1 MAEEQNTRRD
11 GEDRPIDA
19 QEPET
24 VRVPA
29 QPDAAAPETP
39 PPAPSAPATDDAP
52 AAAEVSAAA
61 ETPVTGDAPMMGDAP
76 VTGDKPALSAAEPGS
91 GAEEES
97 AGPKRKKG
105 GRGPVTVL
113 LSVAIVLFVVG
124 ALLGLLYAHSYA
136 RLEEMKAAVDVTGF
150 YPGVTIDGQDVGGRG
165 YDEVR
170 QEIIARQEEEAA
182 ARKIT
187 VEYAGERFELPL
199 LSSYDTDQVIVSAY
213 NYAKEGSLQERY
225 DKVEALRQQPM
236 DFATTCVVTA
246 DGVDAFVQRVAEA
259 LEIPAKDATVAKFDP
274 ENKTFTF
281 TDEATGLALN
291 AEKLKSDI
299 ESAVEAGT
307 YDTPI
312 VPELSV
318 TQPTVTKEELQAQ
331 NTLLASFSTETTS
344 STSRNTNIRL
354 CSEAFNGYVVAPGEV
369 FSLNTLTG
377 PRTTDKGYKPA
388 GAIQNGIMV
397 QEPGGGVCQ
406 VSTTLFNAVVRAG
419 MEIVERHGHSW
430 PSDYVEIGMD
440 AAIDYPAKDFQ
451 FKNVSDAPIYLV
463 STFEDR
469 LLTVEVYGKPV
480 VEEGVTIDLRSTTD
494 STIRR
499 GEDSMVYDPSLAP
512 GTTETVRKGRDGKKS
527 TTYIQYIKDGEV
539 IEEKVLFTTT
549 YPAIRAIIN
558 YGPAIV
564 YEEPDPVPEETPEIP
579 EEETNVW

>member
-1 MAEEQNTRRD
+1 MAEEQNTRKD
-11 GEDRPIDA
+11 EQGAPDAQPQSEDNIEKDAASGEETPPAA
-19 QEPET
+19 QEPQ
-24 VRVPA
+24 A
-29 QPDAAAPETP
+29 GDSAPE
-39 PPAPSAPATDDAP
+39 AP
-52 AAAEVSAAA
+52 AAQADGEADALPPDG
-61 ETPVTGDAPMMGDAP
+61 EGKKRRRGKPVA
-76 VTGDKPALSAAEPGS
+76 
-91 GAEEES
+91 
-97 AGPKRKKG
+97 
-105 GRGPVTVL
+105 VL
-113 LSVAIVLFVVG
+113 LSIAIALFAVG
-124 ALLGLLYAHSYA
+124 GVLGLLYAHSYNT
-136 RLEEMKAAVDVTGF
+136 LEEMKAAVDVQGF
-150 YPGVTIDGQDVGGRG
+150 YPGITIDGQDVGGRS

-170 QEIIARQEEEAA
+170 EEILARQQEEANE
-182 ARKIT
+182 RVIT
-187 VEYAGERFELPL
+187 VEYGGQSFTLPL
-199 LSSYDTDQVIVSAY
+199 LSSYDTDQVIVEAY
-213 NYAKEGSLQERY
+213 NYAKEGELQERY
-225 DKVEALRQQPM
+225 DKVAALREQPL

-246 DGVDAFVQRVAEA
+246 DGVDAFVQQVAEA
-259 LEIPAKDATVAKFDP
+259 IDVPAKDAAVEKFDP
-274 ENKTFTF
+274 ETKTFTF
-281 TDEATGLALN
+281 TDEATGLAVDKEQLRQ
-291 AEKLKSDI
+291 DI
-299 ESAVEAGT
+299 ETAVAEGT
-307 YDTPI
+307 YATPI
-312 VPELSV
+312 VPTMVE
-318 TQPTVTKEELQAQ
+318 TKPTVTKAQLQEQ
-331 NTLLASFSTETTS
+331 NTLLASFTTETTS

-354 CSEAFNGYVVAPGEV
+354 CAEAFNGYVVAPGEV

-430 PSDYVEIGMD
+430 PSDYVKIGMD

-469 LLTVEVYGKPV
+469 QLTVEVYGKPV

-499 GEDSMVYDPSLAP
+499 GEDTMVYDPSLAP
-512 GTTETVRKGRDGKKS
+512 GTTETVRRGRDGKKS

-564 YEEPDPVPEETPEIP
+564 YEEPDPVPEETPTVP
-579 EEETNVW
+579 EEDDGDNIW

>member
-1 MAEEQNTRRD
+1 MAEEQNTRKD
-11 GEDRPIDA
+11 EQGVPDAQPQSEDNIEKDAASGEETPPAA
-19 QEPET
+19 QEPQ
-24 VRVPA
+24 A
-29 QPDAAAPETP
+29 GDSAPE
-39 PPAPSAPATDDAP
+39 AP
-52 AAAEVSAAA
+52 AAQADGEADGLPPDG
-61 ETPVTGDAPMMGDAP
+61 EGKKRRRGKPVA
-76 VTGDKPALSAAEPGS
+76 
-91 GAEEES
+91 
-97 AGPKRKKG
+97 
-105 GRGPVTVL
+105 VL
-113 LSVAIVLFVVG
+113 LSIAIALFAVG
-124 ALLGLLYAHSYA
+124 GVLGLLYAHSYNT
-136 RLEEMKAAVDVTGF
+136 LEEMKAAVDVQGF
-150 YPGVTIDGQDVGGRG
+150 YPGITIDGQDVGGRS

-170 QEIIARQEEEAA
+170 EEILARQQEEANE
-182 ARKIT
+182 RVIT
-187 VEYAGERFELPL
+187 VEYGGQSFTLPL
-199 LSSYDTDQVIVSAY
+199 LSSYDTDQVIVEAY
-213 NYAKEGSLQERY
+213 NYAKEGELQERY
-225 DKVEALRQQPM
+225 DKVAALREQPL

-246 DGVDAFVQRVAEA
+246 DGVDAFVQQVAEA
-259 LEIPAKDATVAKFDP
+259 IDVPAKDAAVEKFDP
-274 ENKTFTF
+274 ETKTFTF
-281 TDEATGLALN
+281 TDEATGLAVDKEQLRQ
-291 AEKLKSDI
+291 DI
-299 ESAVEAGT
+299 ETAVAEGT
-307 YDTPI
+307 YATPI
-312 VPELSV
+312 VPTMVE
-318 TQPTVTKEELQAQ
+318 TKPTVTKAQLQEQ
-331 NTLLASFSTETTS
+331 NTLLASFTTETTS

-354 CSEAFNGYVVAPGEV
+354 CAEAFNGYVVAPGEV

-430 PSDYVEIGMD
+430 PSDYVKIGMD

-469 LLTVEVYGKPV
+469 QLTVEVYGKPV

-499 GEDSMVYDPSLAP
+499 GEDTMVYDPSLAP
-512 GTTETVRKGRDGKKS
+512 GTTETVRRGRDGKKS

-564 YEEPDPVPEETPEIP
+564 YEEPDPVPEETPAVP
-579 EEETNVW
+579 EEDDGDNIW

>member
-1 MAEEQNTRRD
+1 MAEEQNTRKD
-11 GEDRPIDA
+11 EQGAPDAQPQSEDNIEKDAASGEETPPAA
-19 QEPET
+19 QEPQ
-24 VRVPA
+24 A
-29 QPDAAAPETP
+29 GDSAPE
-39 PPAPSAPATDDAP
+39 AP
-52 AAAEVSAAA
+52 AAQADGEADGLPPDG
-61 ETPVTGDAPMMGDAP
+61 EGKKRRRGKPVA
-76 VTGDKPALSAAEPGS
+76 
-91 GAEEES
+91 
-97 AGPKRKKG
+97 
-105 GRGPVTVL
+105 VL
-113 LSVAIVLFVVG
+113 LSIAIALFAVG
-124 ALLGLLYAHSYA
+124 GVLGLLYAHSYNT
-136 RLEEMKAAVDVTGF
+136 LEEMKAAVDVQGF
-150 YPGVTIDGQDVGGRG
+150 YPGITIDGQDVGGRS

-170 QEIIARQEEEAA
+170 EEILARQQEEANE
-182 ARKIT
+182 RVIT
-187 VEYAGERFELPL
+187 VEYGGQSFTLPL
-199 LSSYDTDQVIVSAY
+199 LSSYDTDQVIVEAY
-213 NYAKEGSLQERY
+213 NYAKEGELQERY
-225 DKVEALRQQPM
+225 DKVAALREQPL

-246 DGVDAFVQRVAEA
+246 DGVDAFVQQVAEA
-259 LEIPAKDATVAKFDP
+259 IDVPAKDAAVEKFDP
-274 ENKTFTF
+274 ETKTFTF
-281 TDEATGLALN
+281 TDEATGLAVDKEQLRQ
-291 AEKLKSDI
+291 DI
-299 ESAVEAGT
+299 ETAVAEGT
-307 YDTPI
+307 YATPI
-312 VPELSV
+312 VPTMVE
-318 TQPTVTKEELQAQ
+318 TTPTVTKAQLQEQ
-331 NTLLASFSTETTS
+331 NTLLASFTTETTS
-344 STSRNTNIRL
+344 SSSRNTNIRL
-354 CSEAFNGYVVAPGEV
+354 CAEAFNGYVVAPGEV

-469 LLTVEVYGKPV
+469 QLTVEVYGKPV

-499 GEDSMVYDPSLAP
+499 GEDTMVYDPSLAP
-512 GTTETVRKGRDGKKS
+512 GTTETVRRGRDGKKS

-564 YEEPDPVPEETPEIP
+564 YEEPDPVPEETPTVP
-579 EEETNVW
+579 EEDDGDNIW

>member
-1 MAEEQNTRRD
+1 MAEEQNTRKD
-11 GEDRPIDA
+11 EQGAPDAQPQSEDNIEKDAASGEETPPAA
-19 QEPET
+19 QEPQ
-24 VRVPA
+24 A
-29 QPDAAAPETP
+29 GDSAPE
-39 PPAPSAPATDDAP
+39 AP
-52 AAAEVSAAA
+52 AAQADE
-61 ETPVTGDAPMMGDAP
+61 EDGGLPPDGEGKKRRRGKPVA
-76 VTGDKPALSAAEPGS
+76 
-91 GAEEES
+91 
-97 AGPKRKKG
+97 
-105 GRGPVTVL
+105 VL
-113 LSVAIVLFVVG
+113 LSIAIALFAVG
-124 ALLGLLYAHSYA
+124 GVLGLLYAHSYNT
-136 RLEEMKAAVDVTGF
+136 LEEMKAAVDVQGF
-150 YPGVTIDGQDVGGRG
+150 YPGITIDGQDVGGRS

-170 QEIIARQEEEAA
+170 EEILARQQEEANE
-182 ARKIT
+182 RVIT
-187 VEYAGERFELPL
+187 VEYGGQSFTLPL
-199 LSSYDTDQVIVSAY
+199 LSSYDTDQVIVEAY
-213 NYAKEGSLQERY
+213 NYAKEGELQERY
-225 DKVEALRQQPM
+225 DKVAALREQPL

-246 DGVDAFVQRVAEA
+246 DGVDAFVQQVAEA
-259 LEIPAKDATVAKFDP
+259 IDVPAKDAAVEKFDP
-274 ENKTFTF
+274 ETKTFTF
-281 TDEATGLALN
+281 TDEATGLAVDKEQLRQ
-291 AEKLKSDI
+291 DI
-299 ESAVEAGT
+299 ETAVAEGT
-307 YDTPI
+307 YATPI
-312 VPELSV
+312 VPTMVE
-318 TQPTVTKEELQAQ
+318 TKPTVTKAQLQEQ
-331 NTLLASFSTETTS
+331 NTLLASFTTETTS

-354 CSEAFNGYVVAPGEV
+354 CAEAFNGYVVAPGEV

-469 LLTVEVYGKPV
+469 QLTVEVYGKPV

-499 GEDSMVYDPSLAP
+499 GEDTMVYDPSLAP
-512 GTTETVRKGRDGKKS
+512 GTTETVRRGRDGKKS

-564 YEEPDPVPEETPEIP
+564 YEEPDPVPEETPAVP
-579 EEETNVW
+579 EEDDGDNIW

>member
-1 MAEEQNTRRD
+1 MAEEQNTRKD
-11 GEDRPIDA
+11 EQGAPDAQPQSEDNIEKDAASGEETPPAA
-19 QEPET
+19 QEPQ
-24 VRVPA
+24 A
-29 QPDAAAPETP
+29 GDSAPE
-39 PPAPSAPATDDAP
+39 AP
-52 AAAEVSAAA
+52 AAQADGEADGLPPDG
-61 ETPVTGDAPMMGDAP
+61 EGKKRRRGKPVA
-76 VTGDKPALSAAEPGS
+76 
-91 GAEEES
+91 
-97 AGPKRKKG
+97 
-105 GRGPVTVL
+105 VL
-113 LSVAIVLFVVG
+113 LSIAIALFAVG
-124 ALLGLLYAHSYA
+124 GVLGLLYAHSYNT
-136 RLEEMKAAVDVTGF
+136 LEEMKAAVDVQGF
-150 YPGVTIDGQDVGGRG
+150 YPGVTIDGQDVGGRS

-170 QEIIARQEEEAA
+170 EEILARQQEEANE
-182 ARKIT
+182 RVIT
-187 VEYAGERFELPL
+187 VEYGGQSFTLPL
-199 LSSYDTDQVIVSAY
+199 LSSYDTDQVIVEAY
-213 NYAKEGSLQERY
+213 NYAKEGELQERY
-225 DKVEALRQQPM
+225 DKVAALREQPL

-246 DGVDAFVQRVAEA
+246 DGVDAFVQQVAEA
-259 LEIPAKDATVAKFDP
+259 IDVPAKDAAVEKFDP
-274 ENKTFTF
+274 ETKTFTF
-281 TDEATGLALN
+281 TDEATGLAVDKEQLRQ
-291 AEKLKSDI
+291 DI
-299 ESAVEAGT
+299 ETAVAEGT
-307 YDTPI
+307 YATPI
-312 VPELSV
+312 VPTMVE
-318 TQPTVTKEELQAQ
+318 TKPTVTKAQLQEQ
-331 NTLLASFSTETTS
+331 NTLLASFTTETTS

-354 CSEAFNGYVVAPGEV
+354 CAEAFNGYVVAPGEV

-469 LLTVEVYGKPV
+469 QLTVEVYGKPV

-499 GEDSMVYDPSLAP
+499 GEDTMVYDPSLAP
-512 GTTETVRKGRDGKKS
+512 GTTETVRRGRDGKKS

-564 YEEPDPVPEETPEIP
+564 YEEPDPVPEETPAVP
-579 EEETNVW
+579 EEDDGDNIW

>member
-1 MAEEQNTRRD
+1 MAEEQNTRKD
-11 GEDRPIDA
+11 EQGAPDAQPQSEDNIEKDAASGEETPPAA
-19 QEPET
+19 QEP
-24 VRVPA
+24 PA
-29 QPDAAAPETP
+29 GD
-39 PPAPSAPATDDAP
+39 SAPAAP
-52 AAAEVSAAA
+52 AAQAEGEAGGLPPDG
-61 ETPVTGDAPMMGDAP
+61 EGKKRRRGKPVA
-76 VTGDKPALSAAEPGS
+76 
-91 GAEEES
+91 
-97 AGPKRKKG
+97 
-105 GRGPVTVL
+105 VL
-113 LSVAIVLFVVG
+113 LSIAIALFAVG
-124 ALLGLLYAHSYA
+124 GVLGLLYAHSYNT
-136 RLEEMKAAVDVTGF
+136 LEEMKAAVDVQGF
-150 YPGVTIDGQDVGGRG
+150 YPGITIDGQDVGGRS

-170 QEIIARQEEEAA
+170 EEILARQQEEANE
-182 ARKIT
+182 RVIT
-187 VEYAGERFELPL
+187 VEYGGQSFTLPL
-199 LSSYDTDQVIVSAY
+199 LSSYDTDQVIVEAY
-213 NYAKEGSLQERY
+213 NYAKEGELQERY
-225 DKVEALRQQPM
+225 DKVAALREQPL

-246 DGVDAFVQRVAEA
+246 DGVDAFVQQVAEA
-259 LEIPAKDATVAKFDP
+259 IDVPAKDAAVEKFDP
-274 ENKTFTF
+274 ETKTFTF
-281 TDEATGLALN
+281 TDEATGLAVDKEQLRQ
-291 AEKLKSDI
+291 DI
-299 ESAVEAGT
+299 ETAVAEGT
-307 YDTPI
+307 YATPI
-312 VPELSV
+312 VPTMVE
-318 TQPTVTKEELQAQ
+318 TKPTVTKAQLQEQ
-331 NTLLASFSTETTS
+331 NTLLASFTTETTS

-354 CSEAFNGYVVAPGEV
+354 CAEAFNGYVVAPGEV

-469 LLTVEVYGKPV
+469 QLTVEVYGKPV

-499 GEDSMVYDPSLAP
+499 GEDTMVYDPSLAP
-512 GTTETVRKGRDGKKS
+512 GTTETVRRGRDGKKS

-564 YEEPDPVPEETPEIP
+564 YEEPDPVPEETPAVP
-579 EEETNVW
+579 EEDDGDNIW

>member
-1 MAEEQNTRRD
+1 MAEEQNTRKD
-11 GEDRPIDA
+11 EQGAPDAQPQSEDNIEKDAASGEETPPAA
-19 QEPET
+19 QEPQ
-24 VRVPA
+24 A
-29 QPDAAAPETP
+29 GDSAPE
-39 PPAPSAPATDDAP
+39 AP
-52 AAAEVSAAA
+52 AAQADGEADGLPPDG
-61 ETPVTGDAPMMGDAP
+61 EGKKRRRGKPVA
-76 VTGDKPALSAAEPGS
+76 
-91 GAEEES
+91 
-97 AGPKRKKG
+97 
-105 GRGPVTVL
+105 VL
-113 LSVAIVLFVVG
+113 LSIAIALFAVG
-124 ALLGLLYAHSYA
+124 GVLGLLYAHSYNT
-136 RLEEMKAAVDVTGF
+136 LEEMKAAVDVQGF
-150 YPGVTIDGQDVGGRG
+150 YPGITIDGQDVGGRS

-170 QEIIARQEEEAA
+170 EEILARQQEEANE
-182 ARKIT
+182 RVIT
-187 VEYAGERFELPL
+187 VEYGGQSFTLPL
-199 LSSYDTDQVIVSAY
+199 LSSYDTDQVIVEAY
-213 NYAKEGSLQERY
+213 NYAKEGELQERY
-225 DKVEALRQQPM
+225 DKVAALREQPL

-246 DGVDAFVQRVAEA
+246 DGVDAFVQQVAEA
-259 LEIPAKDATVAKFDP
+259 IDVPAKDAAVEKFDP
-274 ENKTFTF
+274 ETKTFTF
-281 TDEATGLALN
+281 TDEATGLAVDKEQLRQ
-291 AEKLKSDI
+291 DI
-299 ESAVEAGT
+299 ETAVAEGT
-307 YDTPI
+307 YATPI
-312 VPELSV
+312 VPTMVE
-318 TQPTVTKEELQAQ
+318 TKPTVTKAQLQEQ
-331 NTLLASFSTETTS
+331 NTLLASFTTETTS

-354 CSEAFNGYVVAPGEV
+354 CAEAFNGYVVAPGEV

-430 PSDYVEIGMD
+430 PSDYVKIGMD

-469 LLTVEVYGKPV
+469 QLTVEVYGKPV

-499 GEDSMVYDPSLAP
+499 GEDTMVYDPSLAP
-512 GTTETVRKGRDGKKS
+512 GTTETVRRGRDGKKS

-564 YEEPDPVPEETPEIP
+564 YEEPDPVPEETPTVP
-579 EEETNVW
+579 EEDDGDNIW

>member
-1 MAEEQNTRRD
+1 MAEEQNPRKDEQGATD
-11 GEDRPIDA
+11 APPQSEDNIEKDAASGEETPPAA
-19 QEPET
+19 QEPQ
-24 VRVPA
+24 A
-29 QPDAAAPETP
+29 GDSAPE
-39 PPAPSAPATDDAP
+39 AP
-52 AAAEVSAAA
+52 AAQAEG
-61 ETPVTGDAPMMGDAP
+61 ED
-76 VTGDKPALSAAEPGS
+76 S
-91 GAEEES
+91 GLPPDGE
-97 AGPKRKKG
+97 GKKRR
-105 GRGPVTVL
+105 RGKSVAVL
-113 LSVAIVLFVVG
+113 LSIAIALFAVG
-124 ALLGLLYAHSYA
+124 GVLGLLYAHSYNT
-136 RLEEMKAAVDVTGF
+136 LEEMKAAVDVQGF
-150 YPGVTIDGQDVGGRG
+150 YPGITIDGQDVGGRS
-165 YDEVR
+165 YDAVR
-170 QEIIARQEEEAA
+170 EELLALQQEGANERV
-182 ARKIT
+182 IT
-187 VEYAGERFELPL
+187 VEYGGQSFTLPL
-199 LSSYDTDQVIVSAY
+199 LSSYDTDQVIVEAY
-213 NYAKEGSLQERY
+213 NYAKEGELQERY
-225 DKVEALRQQPM
+225 DKVAALREQPL

-246 DGVDAFVQRVAEA
+246 DGVDAFVQQVAEA
-259 LEIPAKDATVAKFDP
+259 IDVPAKDAAVEKFDP
-274 ENKTFTF
+274 ETKTFTF
-281 TDEATGLALN
+281 TDEATGLAVDKEQLRQ
-291 AEKLKSDI
+291 DI
-299 ESAVEAGT
+299 ETAVAEGT
-307 YDTPI
+307 YATPI
-312 VPELSV
+312 VPTMVE
-318 TQPTVTKEELQAQ
+318 TKPTVTKAQLQEQ
-331 NTLLASFSTETTS
+331 NTLLASFTTETTS

-354 CSEAFNGYVVAPGEV
+354 CAEAFNGYVVAPGEV

-469 LLTVEVYGKPV
+469 QLTVEVYGKPV

-499 GEDSMVYDPSLAP
+499 GEDTMVYDPSLAP
-512 GTTETVRKGRDGKKS
+512 GTTETVRRGRDGKKS

-564 YEEPDPVPEETPEIP
+564 YEEPDPVPEETPAVP
-579 EEETNVW
+579 EEDDGDNIWQDAEAPAMRGLFLRT

>member
-1 MAEEQNTRRD
+1 MAEEQNTRKD
-11 GEDRPIDA
+11 EQGAPDAQPQSEDNIEKDAASGEETPPAA
-19 QEPET
+19 QEPQ
-24 VRVPA
+24 A
-29 QPDAAAPETP
+29 GDSAPE
-39 PPAPSAPATDDAP
+39 AP
-52 AAAEVSAAA
+52 AAQADGEADGLPPDG
-61 ETPVTGDAPMMGDAP
+61 EGKKRRRGKPVA
-76 VTGDKPALSAAEPGS
+76 
-91 GAEEES
+91 
-97 AGPKRKKG
+97 
-105 GRGPVTVL
+105 VL
-113 LSVAIVLFVVG
+113 LSIAIALFAVG
-124 ALLGLLYAHSYA
+124 GVLGLLYAHSYNT
-136 RLEEMKAAVDVTGF
+136 LEEMKAAVDVQGF
-150 YPGVTIDGQDVGGRG
+150 YPGITIDGQDVGGRS

-170 QEIIARQEEEAA
+170 EEILARQQEEANE
-182 ARKIT
+182 RVIT
-187 VEYAGERFELPL
+187 VEYGGQSFTLPL
-199 LSSYDTDQVIVSAY
+199 LSSYDTDQVIVEAY
-213 NYAKEGSLQERY
+213 NYAKEGELQERY
-225 DKVEALRQQPM
+225 DKVAALREQPL

-246 DGVDAFVQRVAEA
+246 DGVDAFVQQVAEA
-259 LEIPAKDATVAKFDP
+259 IDVPAKDAAVEKFDP
-274 ENKTFTF
+274 ETKTFTF
-281 TDEATGLALN
+281 TDEATGLAVDKEQLRQ
-291 AEKLKSDI
+291 DI
-299 ESAVEAGT
+299 ETAVAEGT
-307 YDTPI
+307 YATPI
-312 VPELSV
+312 VPTMVE
-318 TQPTVTKEELQAQ
+318 TKPTVTKAQLQEQ
-331 NTLLASFSTETTS
+331 NTLLASFTTETTS

-354 CSEAFNGYVVAPGEV
+354 CAEAFNGYVVAPGEV

-430 PSDYVEIGMD
+430 PSDYVKIGMD

-469 LLTVEVYGKPV
+469 QLTVEVYGKPV

-499 GEDSMVYDPSLAP
+499 GEDTMVYDPSLAP
-512 GTTETVRKGRDGKKS
+512 GTTETVRRGRDGKKS

-564 YEEPDPVPEETPEIP
+564 YEEPDPVPEESPTVP
-579 EEETNVW
+579 EEDDGDNIW

>member
-1 MAEEQNTRRD
+1 MAEEQNPRKD
-11 GEDRPIDA
+11 EQGAPDAPPQSEDNIEKDAASGEETPPAA
-19 QEPET
+19 QEPQ
-24 VRVPA
+24 A
-29 QPDAAAPETP
+29 GDSAPE
-39 PPAPSAPATDDAP
+39 AP
-52 AAAEVSAAA
+52 AAQAEGEDSGLPPDG
-61 ETPVTGDAPMMGDAP
+61 EGKKRRRGKPVA
-76 VTGDKPALSAAEPGS
+76 
-91 GAEEES
+91 
-97 AGPKRKKG
+97 
-105 GRGPVTVL
+105 VL
-113 LSVAIVLFVVG
+113 LSIAIALFAVG
-124 ALLGLLYAHSYA
+124 GVLGLLYAHSYNT
-136 RLEEMKAAVDVTGF
+136 LEEMKAAVDVQGF
-150 YPGVTIDGQDVGGRG
+150 YPGITIDGQDVGGRS

-170 QEIIARQEEEAA
+170 EEILARQQEEANE
-182 ARKIT
+182 RVIT
-187 VEYAGERFELPL
+187 VEYGGQSFTLPL
-199 LSSYDTDQVIVSAY
+199 LSSYDTDQVIVEAY
-213 NYAKEGSLQERY
+213 NYAKEGELQERY
-225 DKVEALRQQPM
+225 DKVAALREQPL

-246 DGVDAFVQRVAEA
+246 DGVDAFVQQVAEA
-259 LEIPAKDATVAKFDP
+259 IDVPAKDAAVEKFDP
-274 ENKTFTF
+274 ETKTFTF
-281 TDEATGLALN
+281 TDEATGLAVDKEQLRQ
-291 AEKLKSDI
+291 DI
-299 ESAVEAGT
+299 ETAVAEGT
-307 YDTPI
+307 YATPI
-312 VPELSV
+312 VPTMVE
-318 TQPTVTKEELQAQ
+318 TKPTVTKAQLQEQ
-331 NTLLASFSTETTS
+331 NTLLASFTTETTS

-354 CSEAFNGYVVAPGEV
+354 CAEAFNGYVVAPGEV

-469 LLTVEVYGKPV
+469 QLTVEVYGKPV

-499 GEDSMVYDPSLAP
+499 GEDTMVYDPSLAP
-512 GTTETVRKGRDGKKS
+512 GTTETVRRGRDGKKS

-564 YEEPDPVPEETPEIP
+564 YEEPDPVPEETPAVP
-579 EEETNVW
+579 EEDDGDNIW

>member
-1 MAEEQNTRRD
+1 MAEEQNTRKD
-11 GEDRPIDA
+11 EQGAPDAQPQSEDNIEKDAASGEETPPAA
-19 QEPET
+19 QEPQ
-24 VRVPA
+24 A
-29 QPDAAAPETP
+29 GDSAPE
-39 PPAPSAPATDDAP
+39 AP
-52 AAAEVSAAA
+52 AAQADGEGKKRRRGK
-61 ETPVTGDAPMMGDAP
+61 PVA
-76 VTGDKPALSAAEPGS
+76 
-91 GAEEES
+91 
-97 AGPKRKKG
+97 
-105 GRGPVTVL
+105 VL
-113 LSVAIVLFVVG
+113 LSIAIALFAVG
-124 ALLGLLYAHSYA
+124 GVLGLLYAHSYNT
-136 RLEEMKAAVDVTGF
+136 LEEMKAAVDVQGF
-150 YPGVTIDGQDVGGRG
+150 YPGITIDGQDVGGRS

-170 QEIIARQEEEAA
+170 EEILARQQEEANE
-182 ARKIT
+182 RVIT
-187 VEYAGERFELPL
+187 VEYGGQSFTLPL
-199 LSSYDTDQVIVSAY
+199 LSSYDTDQVIVEAY
-213 NYAKEGSLQERY
+213 NYAKEGELQERY
-225 DKVEALRQQPM
+225 DKVAALREQPL

-246 DGVDAFVQRVAEA
+246 DGVDAFVQQVAEA
-259 LEIPAKDATVAKFDP
+259 IDVPAKDAAVEKFDP
-274 ENKTFTF
+274 ETKTFTF
-281 TDEATGLALN
+281 TDEATGLAVDKEQLRQ
-291 AEKLKSDI
+291 DI
-299 ESAVEAGT
+299 ETAVAEGT
-307 YDTPI
+307 YATPI
-312 VPELSV
+312 VPTMVE
-318 TQPTVTKEELQAQ
+318 TKPTVTKAQLQEQ
-331 NTLLASFSTETTS
+331 NTLLASFTTETTS

-354 CSEAFNGYVVAPGEV
+354 CAEAFNGYVVAPGEV

-406 VSTTLFNAVVRAG
+406 VSTTLFNAIVRAG

-469 LLTVEVYGKPV
+469 QLTVEVYGKPV

-499 GEDSMVYDPSLAP
+499 GEDTMVYDPSLAP
-512 GTTETVRKGRDGKKS
+512 GTTETVRRGRDGKKS

-564 YEEPDPVPEETPEIP
+564 YEEPDPVPEETPAVP
-579 EEETNVW
+579 EEDDGDNIW

>member
-1 MAEEQNTRRD
+1 MAEEQNTRKDEQGAPDAQPQSEDNIEKDAASGEETPPAAQEPQAGDSAPEAPAAQAD
-11 GEDRPIDA
+11 GEDGGLP
-19 QEPET
+19 
-24 VRVPA
+24 
-29 QPDAAAPETP
+29 PDGEGKKRRRGK
-39 PPAPSAPATDDAP
+39 
-52 AAAEVSAAA
+52 
-61 ETPVTGDAPMMGDAP
+61 PVA
-76 VTGDKPALSAAEPGS
+76 
-91 GAEEES
+91 
-97 AGPKRKKG
+97 
-105 GRGPVTVL
+105 VL
-113 LSVAIVLFVVG
+113 LSIAIALFAVG
-124 ALLGLLYAHSYA
+124 GVLGLLYAHSYNT
-136 RLEEMKAAVDVTGF
+136 LEEMKAAVDVQGF
-150 YPGVTIDGQDVGGRG
+150 YPGITIDGQDVGGRS

-170 QEIIARQEEEAA
+170 EEILARQQEEANE
-182 ARKIT
+182 RVIT
-187 VEYAGERFELPL
+187 VEYGGQSFTLPL
-199 LSSYDTDQVIVSAY
+199 LSSYDTDQVIVEAY
-213 NYAKEGSLQERY
+213 NYAKEGELQERY
-225 DKVEALRQQPM
+225 DKVAALREQPL

-246 DGVDAFVQRVAEA
+246 DGVDAFVQQVAEA
-259 LEIPAKDATVAKFDP
+259 IDVPAKDAAVEKFDP
-274 ENKTFTF
+274 ETKTFTF
-281 TDEATGLALN
+281 TDEATGLAVDKEQLRQ
-291 AEKLKSDI
+291 DI
-299 ESAVEAGT
+299 ETAVAEGT
-307 YDTPI
+307 YATPI
-312 VPELSV
+312 VPTMVE
-318 TQPTVTKEELQAQ
+318 TKPTVTKAQLQEQ
-331 NTLLASFSTETTS
+331 NTLLASFTTETTS

-354 CSEAFNGYVVAPGEV
+354 CAEAFNGYVVAPGEV

-406 VSTTLFNAVVRAG
+406 VSTTLFNAIVRAG

-469 LLTVEVYGKPV
+469 QLTVEVYGKPV

-499 GEDSMVYDPSLAP
+499 GEDTMVYDPSLAP
-512 GTTETVRKGRDGKKS
+512 GTTETVRRGRDGKKS

-564 YEEPDPVPEETPEIP
+564 YEEPDPVPEETPAVP
-579 EEETNVW
+579 EEDDGDNIW

>member
-1 MAEEQNTRRD
+1 MAEEQNPRKDEQGATD
-11 GEDRPIDA
+11 AQPQSEDNIEKDAASGEETPPAA
-19 QEPET
+19 QEPQ
-24 VRVPA
+24 A
-29 QPDAAAPETP
+29 GDSAPE
-39 PPAPSAPATDDAP
+39 AP
-52 AAAEVSAAA
+52 AAQADE
-61 ETPVTGDAPMMGDAP
+61 EDGGLPPDGEGKKRRRGKPVA
-76 VTGDKPALSAAEPGS
+76 
-91 GAEEES
+91 
-97 AGPKRKKG
+97 
-105 GRGPVTVL
+105 VL
-113 LSVAIVLFVVG
+113 LSIAIALFAVG
-124 ALLGLLYAHSYA
+124 GVLGLLYAHSYNT
-136 RLEEMKAAVDVTGF
+136 LEEMKAAVDVQGF
-150 YPGVTIDGQDVGGRG
+150 YPGITIDGQDVGGRS

-170 QEIIARQEEEAA
+170 EEILARQQEEANE
-182 ARKIT
+182 RVIT
-187 VEYAGERFELPL
+187 VEYGGQSFTLPL
-199 LSSYDTDQVIVSAY
+199 LSSYDTDQVIVEAY
-213 NYAKEGSLQERY
+213 NYAKEGELQERY
-225 DKVEALRQQPM
+225 DKVAALREQPL

-246 DGVDAFVQRVAEA
+246 DGVDAFVQQVAEA
-259 LEIPAKDATVAKFDP
+259 IDVPAKDAAVEKFDP
-274 ENKTFTF
+274 ETKTFTF
-281 TDEATGLALN
+281 TDEATGLAVDKEQLRQ
-291 AEKLKSDI
+291 DI
-299 ESAVEAGT
+299 ETAVAEGT
-307 YDTPI
+307 YATPI
-312 VPELSV
+312 VPTMVE
-318 TQPTVTKEELQAQ
+318 TKPTVTKAQLQEQ
-331 NTLLASFSTETTS
+331 NTLLASFTTETTS

-354 CSEAFNGYVVAPGEV
+354 CAEAFNGYVVAPGEV

-469 LLTVEVYGKPV
+469 QLTVEVYGKPV

-499 GEDSMVYDPSLAP
+499 GEDTMVYDPSLAP
-512 GTTETVRKGRDGKKS
+512 GTTETVRRGRDGKKS

-558 YGPAIV
+558 DGPAIV
-564 YEEPDPVPEETPEIP
+564 YEEPDPVPEETPAVP
-579 EEETNVW
+579 EEDDGDNIW

>member
-1 MAEEQNTRRD
+1 MAEEQNTRKDEQGAPEAQPQSEDNIEKDAASGEETPPAAQEPQAGDSAPEAPAAQAD
-11 GEDRPIDA
+11 GEDGGLP
-19 QEPET
+19 
-24 VRVPA
+24 
-29 QPDAAAPETP
+29 PDGEGKK
-39 PPAPSAPATDDAP
+39 SRRGK
-52 AAAEVSAAA
+52 
-61 ETPVTGDAPMMGDAP
+61 PVA
-76 VTGDKPALSAAEPGS
+76 
-91 GAEEES
+91 
-97 AGPKRKKG
+97 
-105 GRGPVTVL
+105 VL
-113 LSVAIVLFVVG
+113 LSIAIALFAVG
-124 ALLGLLYAHSYA
+124 GVLGLLYAHSYNT
-136 RLEEMKAAVDVTGF
+136 LEEMKAAVDVQGF
-150 YPGVTIDGQDVGGRG
+150 YPGITIDGQDVGGRS

-170 QEIIARQEEEAA
+170 EEILARQQEEANE
-182 ARKIT
+182 RVIT
-187 VEYAGERFELPL
+187 VEYGGQSFTLPL
-199 LSSYDTDQVIVSAY
+199 LSSYDTDQVIVEAY
-213 NYAKEGSLQERY
+213 NYAKEGELQERY
-225 DKVEALRQQPM
+225 DKVAALREQPL

-246 DGVDAFVQRVAEA
+246 DGVDAFVQQVAEA
-259 LEIPAKDATVAKFDP
+259 IDVPAKDAAVEKFDP
-274 ENKTFTF
+274 ETKTFTF
-281 TDEATGLALN
+281 TDEATGLAVDKEQLRQ
-291 AEKLKSDI
+291 DI
-299 ESAVEAGT
+299 ETAVAEGT
-307 YDTPI
+307 YATPI
-312 VPELSV
+312 VPTMVE
-318 TQPTVTKEELQAQ
+318 TKPTVTKAQLQEQ
-331 NTLLASFSTETTS
+331 NTLLASFTTETTS

-354 CSEAFNGYVVAPGEV
+354 CAEAFNGYVVAPGEV

-469 LLTVEVYGKPV
+469 QLTVEVYGKPV

-499 GEDSMVYDPSLAP
+499 GEDTMVYDPSLAP
-512 GTTETVRKGRDGKKS
+512 GTTETVRRGRDGKKS

-564 YEEPDPVPEETPEIP
+564 YEEPDPVPEETPAVP
-579 EEETNVW
+579 EEDDGDNIW

>member
-1 MAEEQNTRRD
+1 MAEEQNTRKD
-11 GEDRPIDA
+11 EQGAPDAQPQSEDNIEKDAASGEETPPAA
-19 QEPET
+19 QEPQ
-24 VRVPA
+24 A
-29 QPDAAAPETP
+29 GDSAPE
-39 PPAPSAPATDDAP
+39 AP
-52 AAAEVSAAA
+52 AAQADGEA
-61 ETPVTGDAPMMGDAP
+61 
-76 VTGDKPALSAAEPGS
+76 
-91 GAEEES
+91 
-97 AGPKRKKG
+97 
-105 GRGPVTVL
+105 
-113 LSVAIVLFVVG
+113 G
-124 ALLGLLYAHSYA
+124 ALPPDGEGKKRRRGKPVAVLISIAIALFAVGGVLGLLYAHSYNT
-136 RLEEMKAAVDVTGF
+136 LEEMKAAVDVQGF
-150 YPGVTIDGQDVGGRG
+150 YPGITIDGQDVGGRS

-170 QEIIARQEEEAA
+170 EEILARQQEEANE
-182 ARKIT
+182 RVIT
-187 VEYAGERFELPL
+187 VEYGGQSFTLPL
-199 LSSYDTDQVIVSAY
+199 LSSYDTDQVIVEAY
-213 NYAKEGSLQERY
+213 NYAKEGELQERY
-225 DKVEALRQQPM
+225 DKVAALREQPL

-246 DGVDAFVQRVAEA
+246 DGVDAFVQQVAEA
-259 LEIPAKDATVAKFDP
+259 IDVPAKDAAVEKFDP
-274 ENKTFTF
+274 ETKTFTF
-281 TDEATGLALN
+281 TDEATGLAVDKEQLRQ
-291 AEKLKSDI
+291 DI
-299 ESAVEAGT
+299 ETAVAEGT
-307 YDTPI
+307 YATPI
-312 VPELSV
+312 VPTMVE
-318 TQPTVTKEELQAQ
+318 TKPTVTKAQLQEQ
-331 NTLLASFSTETTS
+331 NTLLASFTTETTS

-354 CSEAFNGYVVAPGEV
+354 CAEAFNGYVVAPGEV

-430 PSDYVEIGMD
+430 PSDYVKIGMD

-469 LLTVEVYGKPV
+469 QLTVEVYGKPV

-499 GEDSMVYDPSLAP
+499 GEDTMVYDPSLAP
-512 GTTETVRKGRDGKKS
+512 GTTETVRRGRDGKKS

-564 YEEPDPVPEETPEIP
+564 YEEPDPVPEETPAVP
-579 EEETNVW
+579 EEDDGDNIW

>member
-1 MAEEQNTRRD
+1 MAEEQNTRKD
-11 GEDRPIDA
+11 EQGAPDAQPQSEDNIEKDAASGEETPPAA
-19 QEPET
+19 QEPQ
-24 VRVPA
+24 A
-29 QPDAAAPETP
+29 GDSAPE
-39 PPAPSAPATDDAP
+39 AP
-52 AAAEVSAAA
+52 AAQADGEGKKRRRGK
-61 ETPVTGDAPMMGDAP
+61 PVA
-76 VTGDKPALSAAEPGS
+76 
-91 GAEEES
+91 
-97 AGPKRKKG
+97 
-105 GRGPVTVL
+105 VL
-113 LSVAIVLFVVG
+113 LSIAIALFAVG
-124 ALLGLLYAHSYA
+124 GVLGLLYAHSYNT
-136 RLEEMKAAVDVTGF
+136 LEEMKAAVDVQGF
-150 YPGVTIDGQDVGGRG
+150 YPGITIDGQDVGGRS

-170 QEIIARQEEEAA
+170 EEILARQQEEANE
-182 ARKIT
+182 RVIT
-187 VEYAGERFELPL
+187 VEYGGQSFTLPL
-199 LSSYDTDQVIVSAY
+199 LSSYDTDQVIVEAY
-213 NYAKEGSLQERY
+213 NYAKEGELQERY
-225 DKVEALRQQPM
+225 DKVAALREQPL

-246 DGVDAFVQRVAEA
+246 DGVDAFVQQVAEA
-259 LEIPAKDATVAKFDP
+259 IDVPAKDAAVEKFDP
-274 ENKTFTF
+274 ETKTFTF
-281 TDEATGLALN
+281 TDEATGLAVDKEQLRQ
-291 AEKLKSDI
+291 DI
-299 ESAVEAGT
+299 ETAVAEGT
-307 YDTPI
+307 YATPI
-312 VPELSV
+312 VPTMVE
-318 TQPTVTKEELQAQ
+318 TKPTVTKAQLQEQ
-331 NTLLASFSTETTS
+331 NTLLASFTTETTS

-354 CSEAFNGYVVAPGEV
+354 CAEAFNGYVVAPGEV

-469 LLTVEVYGKPV
+469 QLTVEVYGKPV

-499 GEDSMVYDPSLAP
+499 GEDTMVYDPSLAP
-512 GTTETVRKGRDGKKS
+512 GTTETVRRGRDGKKS

-564 YEEPDPVPEETPEIP
+564 YEEPDPVPEETPTVP
-579 EEETNVW
+579 EEDDGDNIW

>member
-1 MAEEQNTRRD
+1 MAEEQNTRKD
-11 GEDRPIDA
+11 EQGAPDAQPQSEDNIEKDAASGEETPPAA
-19 QEPET
+19 QEPQ
-24 VRVPA
+24 A
-29 QPDAAAPETP
+29 GDSAPE
-39 PPAPSAPATDDAP
+39 AP
-52 AAAEVSAAA
+52 AAQADGEADGLPPDG
-61 ETPVTGDAPMMGDAP
+61 EGKKRRRGKPVA
-76 VTGDKPALSAAEPGS
+76 
-91 GAEEES
+91 
-97 AGPKRKKG
+97 
-105 GRGPVTVL
+105 VL
-113 LSVAIVLFVVG
+113 LSIAIALFAVG
-124 ALLGLLYAHSYA
+124 GVLGLLYAHSYNT
-136 RLEEMKAAVDVTGF
+136 LEEMKAAVDVQGF
-150 YPGVTIDGQDVGGRG
+150 YPGITIDGQDVGGRS

-170 QEIIARQEEEAA
+170 EEILARQQEEANE
-182 ARKIT
+182 RVIT
-187 VEYAGERFELPL
+187 VEYGGQSFTLPL
-199 LSSYDTDQVIVSAY
+199 LSSYDTDQVIVEAY
-213 NYAKEGSLQERY
+213 NYAKEGELQERY
-225 DKVEALRQQPM
+225 DKVAALREQPL

-246 DGVDAFVQRVAEA
+246 DGVDAFVQQVAEA
-259 LEIPAKDATVAKFDP
+259 IDVPAKDAAVEKFDP
-274 ENKTFTF
+274 ETKTFTF
-281 TDEATGLALN
+281 TDEATGLAVDKEQLRQ
-291 AEKLKSDI
+291 DI
-299 ESAVEAGT
+299 ETAVAEGT
-307 YDTPI
+307 YATPI
-312 VPELSV
+312 VPTMVE
-318 TQPTVTKEELQAQ
+318 TKPTVTKAQLQEQ
-331 NTLLASFSTETTS
+331 NTLLASFTTETTS

-354 CSEAFNGYVVAPGEV
+354 CAEAFNGYVVAPGEV

-469 LLTVEVYGKPV
+469 QLTVEVYGKPV

-499 GEDSMVYDPSLAP
+499 GEDTMVYDPSLAP
-512 GTTETVRKGRDGKKS
+512 GTTETVRRGRDGKKS

-564 YEEPDPVPEETPEIP
+564 YEEPDPVPEETPTVP
-579 EEETNVW
+579 EEDDGDNIW

>member
-1 MAEEQNTRRD
+1 MAEEQNPRKD
-11 GEDRPIDA
+11 EQGAPDAQPQSEEHIEKDAASGEETPPAA
-19 QEPET
+19 QEPQ
-24 VRVPA
+24 A
-29 QPDAAAPETP
+29 GDSAPE
-39 PPAPSAPATDDAP
+39 AP
-52 AAAEVSAAA
+52 AAQADGEADGLPPDG
-61 ETPVTGDAPMMGDAP
+61 EGKKRRRGKPVA
-76 VTGDKPALSAAEPGS
+76 
-91 GAEEES
+91 
-97 AGPKRKKG
+97 
-105 GRGPVTVL
+105 VL
-113 LSVAIVLFVVG
+113 LSIAIALFAVG
-124 ALLGLLYAHSYA
+124 GVLGLLYAHSYNT
-136 RLEEMKAAVDVTGF
+136 LEEMKAAVDVQGF
-150 YPGVTIDGQDVGGRG
+150 YPGITIDGQDVGGRS

-170 QEIIARQEEEAA
+170 EEILARQQEEANE
-182 ARKIT
+182 RVIT
-187 VEYAGERFELPL
+187 VEYGGQSFTLPL
-199 LSSYDTDQVIVSAY
+199 LSSYDTDQVIVEAY
-213 NYAKEGSLQERY
+213 NYAKEGELQERY
-225 DKVEALRQQPM
+225 DKVAALREQPL

-246 DGVDAFVQRVAEA
+246 DGVDAFVQQVAEA
-259 LEIPAKDATVAKFDP
+259 IDVPAKDAAVEKFDP
-274 ENKTFTF
+274 ETKTFTF
-281 TDEATGLALN
+281 TDEATGLAVDKEQLRQ
-291 AEKLKSDI
+291 DI
-299 ESAVEAGT
+299 ETAVAEGT
-307 YDTPI
+307 YATPI
-312 VPELSV
+312 VPTMVE
-318 TQPTVTKEELQAQ
+318 TKPTVTKAQLQEQ
-331 NTLLASFSTETTS
+331 NTLLASFTTETTS

-354 CSEAFNGYVVAPGEV
+354 CAEAFNGYVVAPGEV

-469 LLTVEVYGKPV
+469 QLTVEVYGKPV

-499 GEDSMVYDPSLAP
+499 GEDTMVYDPSLAP
-512 GTTETVRKGRDGKKS
+512 GTTETVRRGRDGKKS

-564 YEEPDPVPEETPEIP
+564 YEEPDPVPEETPAVP
-579 EEETNVW
+579 EEDDGDNIW

>member
-1 MAEEQNTRRD
+1 MAEEQNTRKD
-11 GEDRPIDA
+11 EQGAPDAQPQSEEHIEKDAASGEETPPAA
-19 QEPET
+19 QEPQ
-24 VRVPA
+24 A
-29 QPDAAAPETP
+29 GDSAPE
-39 PPAPSAPATDDAP
+39 AP
-52 AAAEVSAAA
+52 AAQADE
-61 ETPVTGDAPMMGDAP
+61 EDGGLPPDGEGKKRRRGKPVA
-76 VTGDKPALSAAEPGS
+76 
-91 GAEEES
+91 
-97 AGPKRKKG
+97 
-105 GRGPVTVL
+105 VL
-113 LSVAIVLFVVG
+113 LSIAIALFAVG
-124 ALLGLLYAHSYA
+124 GVLGLLYAHSYNT
-136 RLEEMKAAVDVTGF
+136 LEEMKAAVDVQGF
-150 YPGVTIDGQDVGGRG
+150 YPGITIDGQDVGGRS

-170 QEIIARQEEEAA
+170 EEILARQQEEANE
-182 ARKIT
+182 RVIT
-187 VEYAGERFELPL
+187 VEYGGQSFTLPL
-199 LSSYDTDQVIVSAY
+199 LSSYDTDQVIVEAY
-213 NYAKEGSLQERY
+213 NYAKEGELQERY
-225 DKVEALRQQPM
+225 DKVAALREQPL

-246 DGVDAFVQRVAEA
+246 DGVDAFVQQVAEA
-259 LEIPAKDATVAKFDP
+259 IDVPAKDAAVEKFDP
-274 ENKTFTF
+274 ETKTFTF
-281 TDEATGLALN
+281 TDEATGLAVDKEQLRQ
-291 AEKLKSDI
+291 DI
-299 ESAVEAGT
+299 ETAVAEGT
-307 YDTPI
+307 YATPI
-312 VPELSV
+312 VPTMVE
-318 TQPTVTKEELQAQ
+318 TKPTVTKAQLQEQ
-331 NTLLASFSTETTS
+331 NTLLASFTTETTS

-354 CSEAFNGYVVAPGEV
+354 CAEAFNGYVVAPGEV

-469 LLTVEVYGKPV
+469 QLTVEVYGKPV

-499 GEDSMVYDPSLAP
+499 GEDTMVYDPSLAP
-512 GTTETVRKGRDGKKS
+512 GTTETVRRGRDGKKS

-564 YEEPDPVPEETPEIP
+564 YEEPDPVPEETPAVP
-579 EEETNVW
+579 EEDDGDNIW

>member
-1 MAEEQNTRRD
+1 MAEEQNPRKD
-11 GEDRPIDA
+11 EQGAPDAQPQSEDNIEKDAASGEETPPAA
-19 QEPET
+19 QEPQ
-24 VRVPA
+24 A
-29 QPDAAAPETP
+29 GDSAPE
-39 PPAPSAPATDDAP
+39 AP
-52 AAAEVSAAA
+52 AAQADGEADGLPPDG
-61 ETPVTGDAPMMGDAP
+61 EGKKRRRGKPVA
-76 VTGDKPALSAAEPGS
+76 
-91 GAEEES
+91 
-97 AGPKRKKG
+97 
-105 GRGPVTVL
+105 VL
-113 LSVAIVLFVVG
+113 LSIAIALFAVG
-124 ALLGLLYAHSYA
+124 GVLGLLYAHSYNT
-136 RLEEMKAAVDVTGF
+136 LEEMKAAVDVQGF
-150 YPGVTIDGQDVGGRG
+150 YPGITIDGQDVGGRS

-170 QEIIARQEEEAA
+170 EEILARQQEEANE
-182 ARKIT
+182 RVIT
-187 VEYAGERFELPL
+187 VEYGGQSFTLPL
-199 LSSYDTDQVIVSAY
+199 LSSYDTDQVIVEAY
-213 NYAKEGSLQERY
+213 NYAKEGELQERY
-225 DKVEALRQQPM
+225 DKVAALREQPL

-246 DGVDAFVQRVAEA
+246 DGVDAFVQQVAEA
-259 LEIPAKDATVAKFDP
+259 IDVPAKDAAVEKFDP
-274 ENKTFTF
+274 ETKTFTF
-281 TDEATGLALN
+281 TDEATGLAVDKEQLRQ
-291 AEKLKSDI
+291 DI
-299 ESAVEAGT
+299 ETAVAEGT
-307 YDTPI
+307 YATPI
-312 VPELSV
+312 VPTMVE
-318 TQPTVTKEELQAQ
+318 TTPTVTKAQLQEQ
-331 NTLLASFSTETTS
+331 NTLLASFTTETTS
-344 STSRNTNIRL
+344 SSSRNTNIRL
-354 CSEAFNGYVVAPGEV
+354 CAEAFNGYVVAPGEV

-469 LLTVEVYGKPV
+469 QLTVEVYGKPV

-499 GEDSMVYDPSLAP
+499 GEDTMVYDPSLAP
-512 GTTETVRKGRDGKKS
+512 GTTETVRRGRDGKKS

-564 YEEPDPVPEETPEIP
+564 YEEPDPVPEETPTVP
-579 EEETNVW
+579 EEDDGDNIW

>member
-1 MAEEQNTRRD
+1 MAEEQNTRKD
-11 GEDRPIDA
+11 EQGAPDAQPQSEDNIEKDAASGEETPPTA
-19 QEPET
+19 QEPQ
-24 VRVPA
+24 A
-29 QPDAAAPETP
+29 GDSAPE
-39 PPAPSAPATDDAP
+39 AP
-52 AAAEVSAAA
+52 AAQADGEADGLPPDG
-61 ETPVTGDAPMMGDAP
+61 EGKKRRRGKPVA
-76 VTGDKPALSAAEPGS
+76 
-91 GAEEES
+91 
-97 AGPKRKKG
+97 
-105 GRGPVTVL
+105 VL
-113 LSVAIVLFVVG
+113 LSIAIALFAVG
-124 ALLGLLYAHSYA
+124 GVLGLLYAHSYNT
-136 RLEEMKAAVDVTGF
+136 LEEMKAAVDVQGF
-150 YPGVTIDGQDVGGRG
+150 YPGITIDGQDVGGRS

-170 QEIIARQEEEAA
+170 EEILARQQEEANE
-182 ARKIT
+182 RVIT
-187 VEYAGERFELPL
+187 VEYGGQSFTLPL
-199 LSSYDTDQVIVSAY
+199 LSSYDTDQVIVEAY
-213 NYAKEGSLQERY
+213 NYAKEGELQERY
-225 DKVEALRQQPM
+225 DKVAALREQPL

-246 DGVDAFVQRVAEA
+246 DGVDAFVQQVAEA
-259 LEIPAKDATVAKFDP
+259 IDVPAKDAAVEKFDP
-274 ENKTFTF
+274 ETKTFTF
-281 TDEATGLALN
+281 TDEATGLAVDKEQLRQ
-291 AEKLKSDI
+291 DI
-299 ESAVEAGT
+299 ETAVAEGT
-307 YDTPI
+307 YATPI
-312 VPELSV
+312 VPTMVE
-318 TQPTVTKEELQAQ
+318 TKPTVTKAQLQEQ
-331 NTLLASFSTETTS
+331 NTLLASFTTETTS

-354 CSEAFNGYVVAPGEV
+354 CAEAFNGYVVAPGEV

-430 PSDYVEIGMD
+430 PSDYVKIGMD

-469 LLTVEVYGKPV
+469 QLTVEVYGKPV

-499 GEDSMVYDPSLAP
+499 GEDTMVYDPSLAP
-512 GTTETVRKGRDGKKS
+512 GTTETVRRGRDGKKS

-564 YEEPDPVPEETPEIP
+564 YEEPDPVPEETPTVP
-579 EEETNVW
+579 EEDDGDNIW

>member
-1 MAEEQNTRRD
+1 MAEEQNTRKD
-11 GEDRPIDA
+11 EQGAPDAQPQSEDNIEKDAASGEETPPAA
-19 QEPET
+19 QEPQ
-24 VRVPA
+24 A
-29 QPDAAAPETP
+29 GDSAPE
-39 PPAPSAPATDDAP
+39 AP
-52 AAAEVSAAA
+52 AAQADGEADGLPPDG
-61 ETPVTGDAPMMGDAP
+61 EGKKRRRGKPVA
-76 VTGDKPALSAAEPGS
+76 
-91 GAEEES
+91 
-97 AGPKRKKG
+97 
-105 GRGPVTVL
+105 VL
-113 LSVAIVLFVVG
+113 LSIAIALFAVG
-124 ALLGLLYAHSYA
+124 GVLGLLYAHSYNT
-136 RLEEMKAAVDVTGF
+136 LEEMKAAVDVQGF
-150 YPGVTIDGQDVGGRG
+150 YPGITIDGQDVGGRS

-170 QEIIARQEEEAA
+170 EEILARQQEEANE
-182 ARKIT
+182 RVIT
-187 VEYAGERFELPL
+187 VEYGGQSFTLPL
-199 LSSYDTDQVIVSAY
+199 LSSYDTDQVIVEAY
-213 NYAKEGSLQERY
+213 NYAKEGELQERY
-225 DKVEALRQQPM
+225 DKVAALREQPL

-246 DGVDAFVQRVAEA
+246 DGVDAFVQQVAEA
-259 LEIPAKDATVAKFDP
+259 IDVPAKDAAVEKFDP
-274 ENKTFTF
+274 ETKTFTF
-281 TDEATGLALN
+281 TDEATGLAVDKEQLRQ
-291 AEKLKSDI
+291 DI
-299 ESAVEAGT
+299 ETAVAEGT
-307 YDTPI
+307 YATPI
-312 VPELSV
+312 VPTMVE
-318 TQPTVTKEELQAQ
+318 TQPTVTKAQLQEQ
-331 NTLLASFSTETTS
+331 NTLLASFTTETTS

-354 CSEAFNGYVVAPGEV
+354 CAEAFNGYVVAPGEV

-469 LLTVEVYGKPV
+469 QLTVEVYGKPV

-499 GEDSMVYDPSLAP
+499 GEDTMVYDPSLAP
-512 GTTETVRKGRDGKKS
+512 GTTETVRRGRDGKKS

-564 YEEPDPVPEETPEIP
+564 YEEPDPVPEETPAVP
-579 EEETNVW
+579 EEDDGDNIW

>member
-1 MAEEQNTRRD
+1 MAEEQNTRKD
-11 GEDRPIDA
+11 EQGAPDAQPQSEEHIEKDAASGEETPPAA
-19 QEPET
+19 QEPQ
-24 VRVPA
+24 A
-29 QPDAAAPETP
+29 GDSAPE
-39 PPAPSAPATDDAP
+39 AP
-52 AAAEVSAAA
+52 AAQADGE
-61 ETPVTGDAPMMGDAP
+61 
-76 VTGDKPALSAAEPGS
+76 
-91 GAEEES
+91 
-97 AGPKRKKG
+97 AGGLPPDGGEKKR
-105 GRGPVTVL
+105 RGKLVAVL
-113 LSVAIVLFVVG
+113 LSIAIALFAVG
-124 ALLGLLYAHSYA
+124 GVLGLLYAHSYNT
-136 RLEEMKAAVDVTGF
+136 LEEMKAAVDVQGF
-150 YPGVTIDGQDVGGRG
+150 YPGITIDGQDVGGRS

-170 QEIIARQEEEAA
+170 EEILARQQEEANE
-182 ARKIT
+182 RVIT
-187 VEYAGERFELPL
+187 VEYGGQSFTLPL
-199 LSSYDTDQVIVSAY
+199 LSSYDTDQVIVEAY
-213 NYAKEGSLQERY
+213 NYAKEGELQERY
-225 DKVEALRQQPM
+225 DKVAALREQPL

-246 DGVDAFVQRVAEA
+246 DGVDAFVQQVAEA
-259 LEIPAKDATVAKFDP
+259 IDVPAKDAAVEKFDP
-274 ENKTFTF
+274 ETKTFTF
-281 TDEATGLALN
+281 TDEATGLAVDKEQLRQ
-291 AEKLKSDI
+291 DI
-299 ESAVEAGT
+299 ETAVAEGT
-307 YDTPI
+307 YATPI
-312 VPELSV
+312 VPTMVE
-318 TQPTVTKEELQAQ
+318 TKPTVTKAQLQEQ
-331 NTLLASFSTETTS
+331 NTLLASFTTETTS

-354 CSEAFNGYVVAPGEV
+354 CAEAFNGYVVAPGEV

-469 LLTVEVYGKPV
+469 QLTVEVYGKPV

-499 GEDSMVYDPSLAP
+499 GEDTMVYDPSLAP
-512 GTTETVRKGRDGKKS
+512 GTTETVRRGRDGKKS

-564 YEEPDPVPEETPEIP
+564 YEEPDPVPEETPAVP
-579 EEETNVW
+579 EEDDGDNIW

>member
-1 MAEEQNTRRD
+1 MAEEQNTRKD
-11 GEDRPIDA
+11 EQGAPDAQPQSEDNIEKDAASGEETPPAA
-19 QEPET
+19 QEPQ
-24 VRVPA
+24 A
-29 QPDAAAPETP
+29 GDSAPE
-39 PPAPSAPATDDAP
+39 AP
-52 AAAEVSAAA
+52 AAQADGEADALPPDG
-61 ETPVTGDAPMMGDAP
+61 EGKKRRRGKPVA
-76 VTGDKPALSAAEPGS
+76 
-91 GAEEES
+91 
-97 AGPKRKKG
+97 
-105 GRGPVTVL
+105 VL
-113 LSVAIVLFVVG
+113 LSIAIALFAVG
-124 ALLGLLYAHSYA
+124 GVLGLLYAHSYNT
-136 RLEEMKAAVDVTGF
+136 LEEMKAAVDVQGF
-150 YPGVTIDGQDVGGRG
+150 YPGITIDGQDVGGRS

-170 QEIIARQEEEAA
+170 EEILARQQEEANE
-182 ARKIT
+182 RVIT
-187 VEYAGERFELPL
+187 VEYGGQSFTLPL
-199 LSSYDTDQVIVSAY
+199 LSSYDTDQVIVEAY
-213 NYAKEGSLQERY
+213 NYAKEGELQERY
-225 DKVEALRQQPM
+225 DKVAALREQPL

-246 DGVDAFVQRVAEA
+246 DGVDAFVQQVAEA
-259 LEIPAKDATVAKFDP
+259 IDVPAKDAAVEKFDP
-274 ENKTFTF
+274 ETKTFTF
-281 TDEATGLALN
+281 TDEATGLAVDKEQLRQ
-291 AEKLKSDI
+291 DI
-299 ESAVEAGT
+299 ETAVAEGT
-307 YDTPI
+307 YATPI
-312 VPELSV
+312 VPTMVE
-318 TQPTVTKEELQAQ
+318 TKPTVTKAQLQEQ
-331 NTLLASFSTETTS
+331 NTLLASFTTETTS

-354 CSEAFNGYVVAPGEV
+354 CAEAFNGYVVAPGEV

-469 LLTVEVYGKPV
+469 QLTVEVYGKPV

-499 GEDSMVYDPSLAP
+499 GEDTMVYDPSLAP
-512 GTTETVRKGRDGKKS
+512 GTTETVRRGRDGKKS

-564 YEEPDPVPEETPEIP
+564 YEEPDPVPEETPTVP
-579 EEETNVW
+579 EEDDGDNIW

>member
-1 MAEEQNTRRD
+1 MAEEQNPRKD
-11 GEDRPIDA
+11 EQGAPEAQPQSEEHIEKDAASGEETPPAA
-19 QEPET
+19 QEPQ
-24 VRVPA
+24 A
-29 QPDAAAPETP
+29 GDSAPE
-39 PPAPSAPATDDAP
+39 AP
-52 AAAEVSAAA
+52 AAQAEGEDSGLPPDG
-61 ETPVTGDAPMMGDAP
+61 EGKKRRRGKPVA
-76 VTGDKPALSAAEPGS
+76 
-91 GAEEES
+91 
-97 AGPKRKKG
+97 
-105 GRGPVTVL
+105 VL
-113 LSVAIVLFVVG
+113 LSIAIALFAVG
-124 ALLGLLYAHSYA
+124 GVLGLLYAHSYNT
-136 RLEEMKAAVDVTGF
+136 LEEMKAAVDVQGF
-150 YPGVTIDGQDVGGRG
+150 YPGITIDGQDVGGRS

-170 QEIIARQEEEAA
+170 EEILARQQEEANE
-182 ARKIT
+182 RVIT
-187 VEYAGERFELPL
+187 VEYGGQSFTLPL
-199 LSSYDTDQVIVSAY
+199 LSSYDTDQVIVEAY
-213 NYAKEGSLQERY
+213 NYAKEGELQERY
-225 DKVEALRQQPM
+225 DKVAALREQPL

-246 DGVDAFVQRVAEA
+246 DGVDAFVQQVAEA
-259 LEIPAKDATVAKFDP
+259 IDVPAKDAAVEKFDP
-274 ENKTFTF
+274 ETKTFTF
-281 TDEATGLALN
+281 TDEATGLAVDKEQLRQ
-291 AEKLKSDI
+291 DI
-299 ESAVEAGT
+299 ETAVAEGT
-307 YDTPI
+307 YATPI
-312 VPELSV
+312 VPTMVE
-318 TQPTVTKEELQAQ
+318 TKPTVTKAQLQEQ
-331 NTLLASFSTETTS
+331 NTLLASFTTETTS

-354 CSEAFNGYVVAPGEV
+354 CAEAFNGYVVAPGEV

-469 LLTVEVYGKPV
+469 QLTVEVYGKPV

-499 GEDSMVYDPSLAP
+499 GEDTMVYDPSLAP
-512 GTTETVRKGRDGKKS
+512 GTTETVRRGRDGKKS

-564 YEEPDPVPEETPEIP
+564 YEEPDPVPEETPTVP
-579 EEETNVW
+579 EEDDGDNIW

>member
-1 MAEEQNTRRD
+1 MAEEQNPRKDEQGATD
-11 GEDRPIDA
+11 AQPQSEDNIEKDAASGEETPPAA
-19 QEPET
+19 QEPQ
-24 VRVPA
+24 A
-29 QPDAAAPETP
+29 GDSAPE
-39 PPAPSAPATDDAP
+39 AP
-52 AAAEVSAAA
+52 AAQADE
-61 ETPVTGDAPMMGDAP
+61 EDGGLPPDGEGKKRRRGKPVA
-76 VTGDKPALSAAEPGS
+76 
-91 GAEEES
+91 
-97 AGPKRKKG
+97 
-105 GRGPVTVL
+105 VL
-113 LSVAIVLFVVG
+113 LSIAIALFAVG
-124 ALLGLLYAHSYA
+124 GVLGLLYAHSYNT
-136 RLEEMKAAVDVTGF
+136 LEEMKAAVDVQGF
-150 YPGVTIDGQDVGGRG
+150 YPGITIDGQDVGGRS

-170 QEIIARQEEEAA
+170 EEILARQQEEANE
-182 ARKIT
+182 RVIT
-187 VEYAGERFELPL
+187 VEYGGQSFTLPL
-199 LSSYDTDQVIVSAY
+199 LSSYDTDQVIVEAY
-213 NYAKEGSLQERY
+213 NYAKEGELQERY
-225 DKVEALRQQPM
+225 DKVAALREQPL

-246 DGVDAFVQRVAEA
+246 DGVDAFVQQVAEA
-259 LEIPAKDATVAKFDP
+259 IDVPAKDAAVEKFDP
-274 ENKTFTF
+274 ETKTFTF
-281 TDEATGLALN
+281 TDEATGLAVDKEQLRQ
-291 AEKLKSDI
+291 DI
-299 ESAVEAGT
+299 ETAVAEGT
-307 YDTPI
+307 YATPI
-312 VPELSV
+312 VPTMVE
-318 TQPTVTKEELQAQ
+318 TKPTVTKAQLQEQ
-331 NTLLASFSTETTS
+331 NTLLASFTTETTS

-354 CSEAFNGYVVAPGEV
+354 CAEAFNGYVVAPGEV

-469 LLTVEVYGKPV
+469 QLTVEVYGKPV

-499 GEDSMVYDPSLAP
+499 GEDTMVYDPSLAP
-512 GTTETVRKGRDGKKS
+512 GTTETVRRGRDGKKS

-564 YEEPDPVPEETPEIP
+564 YEEPDPVPEETPAVP
-579 EEETNVW
+579 EEDDGDNIW

>member
-1 MAEEQNTRRD
+1 MAEEQNTRKD
-11 GEDRPIDA
+11 EQGAPDAQPQSEDNIEKDAASGEETPPAA
-19 QEPET
+19 QEPQ
-24 VRVPA
+24 A
-29 QPDAAAPETP
+29 GDSAPE
-39 PPAPSAPATDDAP
+39 AP
-52 AAAEVSAAA
+52 AAQADGEADGLPPDG
-61 ETPVTGDAPMMGDAP
+61 EGKKRRRGKPVA
-76 VTGDKPALSAAEPGS
+76 
-91 GAEEES
+91 
-97 AGPKRKKG
+97 
-105 GRGPVTVL
+105 VL
-113 LSVAIVLFVVG
+113 LSIAIALFAVG
-124 ALLGLLYAHSYA
+124 GALGLLYAHSYNT
-136 RLEEMKAAVDVTGF
+136 LEEMKAAVDVQGF
-150 YPGVTIDGQDVGGRG
+150 YPGITIDGQDVGGRS

-170 QEIIARQEEEAA
+170 EEILARQQEEANE
-182 ARKIT
+182 RVIT
-187 VEYAGERFELPL
+187 VEYGGQSFTLPL
-199 LSSYDTDQVIVSAY
+199 LSSYDTDQVIVEAY
-213 NYAKEGSLQERY
+213 NYAKEGELQERY
-225 DKVEALRQQPM
+225 DKVAALREQPL

-246 DGVDAFVQRVAEA
+246 DGVDAFVQQVAEA
-259 LEIPAKDATVAKFDP
+259 IDVPAKDAAVEKFDP
-274 ENKTFTF
+274 ETKTFTF
-281 TDEATGLALN
+281 TDEATGLAVDKEQLRQ
-291 AEKLKSDI
+291 DI
-299 ESAVEAGT
+299 ETAVAEGT
-307 YDTPI
+307 YATPI
-312 VPELSV
+312 VPTMVE
-318 TQPTVTKEELQAQ
+318 TQPTVTKAQLQEQ
-331 NTLLASFSTETTS
+331 NTLLASFTTETTS

-354 CSEAFNGYVVAPGEV
+354 CAEAFNGYVVAPGEV

-469 LLTVEVYGKPV
+469 QLTVEVYGKPV

-499 GEDSMVYDPSLAP
+499 GEDTMVYDPSLAP
-512 GTTETVRKGRDGKKS
+512 GTTETVRRGRDGKKS

-564 YEEPDPVPEETPEIP
+564 YEEPDPVPEETPAVP
-579 EEETNVW
+579 EEDDGDNIW

>member
-1 MAEEQNTRRD
+1 MAEEQNPRKDEQGATD
-11 GEDRPIDA
+11 AQPQSEDNIEKDAASGEETPPAA
-19 QEPET
+19 QEPQ
-24 VRVPA
+24 A
-29 QPDAAAPETP
+29 GDSAPE
-39 PPAPSAPATDDAP
+39 AP
-52 AAAEVSAAA
+52 AAQADE
-61 ETPVTGDAPMMGDAP
+61 EDGGLPPDGEGKKRRRGKPVA
-76 VTGDKPALSAAEPGS
+76 
-91 GAEEES
+91 
-97 AGPKRKKG
+97 
-105 GRGPVTVL
+105 VL
-113 LSVAIVLFVVG
+113 LSIAIALFAVG
-124 ALLGLLYAHSYA
+124 GVLGLLYAHSYNT
-136 RLEEMKAAVDVTGF
+136 LEEMKAAVDVQGF
-150 YPGVTIDGQDVGGRG
+150 YPGITIDGQDVGGRS

-170 QEIIARQEEEAA
+170 EEILARQQEEANE
-182 ARKIT
+182 RVIT
-187 VEYAGERFELPL
+187 VEYGGQSFTLPL
-199 LSSYDTDQVIVSAY
+199 LSSYDTDQVIVEAY
-213 NYAKEGSLQERY
+213 NYAKEGELQERY
-225 DKVEALRQQPM
+225 DKVAALREQPL

-246 DGVDAFVQRVAEA
+246 DGVDAFVQQVAEA
-259 LEIPAKDATVAKFDP
+259 IDVPAKDAAVEKFDP
-274 ENKTFTF
+274 ETKTFTF
-281 TDEATGLALN
+281 TDEATGLAVDKEQLRQ
-291 AEKLKSDI
+291 DI
-299 ESAVEAGT
+299 ETAVAEGT
-307 YDTPI
+307 YATPI
-312 VPELSV
+312 VPTMVE
-318 TQPTVTKEELQAQ
+318 TKPTVTKAQLQEQ
-331 NTLLASFSTETTS
+331 NTLLASFTTETTS

-354 CSEAFNGYVVAPGEV
+354 CAEAFNGYVVAPGEV

-469 LLTVEVYGKPV
+469 QLTVEVYGKPV

-499 GEDSMVYDPSLAP
+499 GEDTMVYDPSLAP
-512 GTTETVRKGRDGKKS
+512 GTTETVRRGRDGKKS

-564 YEEPDPVPEETPEIP
+564 YEEPDPVPEETPTVP
-579 EEETNVW
+579 EEDDGDNIW

>member
-1 MAEEQNTRRD
+1 MAEEQNTRKD
-11 GEDRPIDA
+11 EQGATDAQPQSEDNIEKDAASGEETPPAA
-19 QEPET
+19 QEPQ
-24 VRVPA
+24 A
-29 QPDAAAPETP
+29 GDSAPE
-39 PPAPSAPATDDAP
+39 AP
-52 AAAEVSAAA
+52 AAQADGEGKKRRRGK
-61 ETPVTGDAPMMGDAP
+61 PVA
-76 VTGDKPALSAAEPGS
+76 
-91 GAEEES
+91 
-97 AGPKRKKG
+97 
-105 GRGPVTVL
+105 VL
-113 LSVAIVLFVVG
+113 LSIAIALFAVG
-124 ALLGLLYAHSYA
+124 GVLGLLYAHSYNT
-136 RLEEMKAAVDVTGF
+136 LEEMKAAVDVQGF
-150 YPGVTIDGQDVGGRG
+150 YPGITIDGQDVGGRS

-170 QEIIARQEEEAA
+170 EEILARQQEEANE
-182 ARKIT
+182 RVIT
-187 VEYAGERFELPL
+187 VEYGGQSFTLPL
-199 LSSYDTDQVIVSAY
+199 LSSYDTDQVIVEAY
-213 NYAKEGSLQERY
+213 NYAKEGELQERY
-225 DKVEALRQQPM
+225 DKVAALREQPL

-246 DGVDAFVQRVAEA
+246 DGVDAFVQQVAEA
-259 LEIPAKDATVAKFDP
+259 IDVPAKDAAVEKFDP
-274 ENKTFTF
+274 ETKTFTF
-281 TDEATGLALN
+281 TDEATGLAVDKEQLRQ
-291 AEKLKSDI
+291 DI
-299 ESAVEAGT
+299 ETAVAEGT
-307 YDTPI
+307 YATPI
-312 VPELSV
+312 VPTMVE
-318 TQPTVTKEELQAQ
+318 TKPTVTKAQLQEQ
-331 NTLLASFSTETTS
+331 NTLLASFTTETTS

-354 CSEAFNGYVVAPGEV
+354 CAEAFNGYVVAPGEV

-469 LLTVEVYGKPV
+469 QLTVEVYGKPV

-499 GEDSMVYDPSLAP
+499 GEDTMVYDPSLAP
-512 GTTETVRKGRDGKKS
+512 GTTETVRRGRDGKKS

-564 YEEPDPVPEETPEIP
+564 YEEPDPVPEETPAVP
-579 EEETNVW
+579 EEDDGDNIW

>member
-1 MAEEQNTRRD
+1 MAEEQNPRKDEQGATDAQPQSEDNIEKDAASGEETPPAAQEPQAGDSAPEAPAAQAD
-11 GEDRPIDA
+11 GEDGGLP
-19 QEPET
+19 
-24 VRVPA
+24 
-29 QPDAAAPETP
+29 PDGE
-39 PPAPSAPATDDAP
+39 
-52 AAAEVSAAA
+52 EKKRRRGK
-61 ETPVTGDAPMMGDAP
+61 PVA
-76 VTGDKPALSAAEPGS
+76 
-91 GAEEES
+91 
-97 AGPKRKKG
+97 
-105 GRGPVTVL
+105 VL
-113 LSVAIVLFVVG
+113 LSIAIALFAVG
-124 ALLGLLYAHSYA
+124 GVLGLLYAHSYNT
-136 RLEEMKAAVDVTGF
+136 LEEMKAAVDVQGF
-150 YPGVTIDGQDVGGRG
+150 YPGITIDGQDVGGRS

-170 QEIIARQEEEAA
+170 EEILARQQEEANE
-182 ARKIT
+182 RVIT
-187 VEYAGERFELPL
+187 VEYGGQSFTLPL
-199 LSSYDTDQVIVSAY
+199 LSSYDTDQVIVEAY
-213 NYAKEGSLQERY
+213 NYAKEGELQERY
-225 DKVEALRQQPM
+225 DKVAALREQPL

-246 DGVDAFVQRVAEA
+246 DGVDAFVQQVAEA
-259 LEIPAKDATVAKFDP
+259 IDVPAKDAAVEKFDP
-274 ENKTFTF
+274 ETKTFTF
-281 TDEATGLALN
+281 TDEATGLAVDKEQLRQ
-291 AEKLKSDI
+291 DI
-299 ESAVEAGT
+299 ETAVAEGT
-307 YDTPI
+307 YATPI
-312 VPELSV
+312 VPTMVE
-318 TQPTVTKEELQAQ
+318 TKPTVTKAQLQEQ
-331 NTLLASFSTETTS
+331 NTLLASFTTETTS

-354 CSEAFNGYVVAPGEV
+354 CAEAFNGYVVAPGEV

-430 PSDYVEIGMD
+430 PSDYVKIGMD

-469 LLTVEVYGKPV
+469 QLTVEVYGKPV

-499 GEDSMVYDPSLAP
+499 GEDTMVYDPSLAP
-512 GTTETVRKGRDGKKS
+512 GTTETVRRGRDGKKS

-564 YEEPDPVPEETPEIP
+564 YEEPDPVPEETPTVP
-579 EEETNVW
+579 EEDDGDNIW